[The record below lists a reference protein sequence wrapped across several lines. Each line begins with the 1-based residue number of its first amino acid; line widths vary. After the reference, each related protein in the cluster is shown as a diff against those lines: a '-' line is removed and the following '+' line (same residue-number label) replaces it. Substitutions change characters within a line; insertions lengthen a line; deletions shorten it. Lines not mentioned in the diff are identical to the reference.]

1 MKFAPLV
8 SYQMSALGPFSLFAA
23 DGLVKSVRDIEV
35 SACAVSFFGVI
46 ILA

>member
-23 DGLVKSVRDIEV
+23 DGLVKLLLCGLERYVAD
-35 SACAVSFFGVI
+35 
-46 ILA
+46 L